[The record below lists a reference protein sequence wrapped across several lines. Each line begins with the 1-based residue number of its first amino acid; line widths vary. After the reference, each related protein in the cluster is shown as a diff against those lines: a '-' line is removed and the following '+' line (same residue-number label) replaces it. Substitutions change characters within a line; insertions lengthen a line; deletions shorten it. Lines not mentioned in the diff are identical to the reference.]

1 MNFKKIGLIVLILLL
16 LPFTI
21 KVFGNNNFG
30 QTQSLFTDIKA
41 NDVGDILTVLIF
53 EQSRATQKAES
64 KTSKST
70 QASVEGGPG
79 IGSLRFIPIFGAE
92 GKNSNTF
99 DGKGESI
106 RNGTFSAKMSVTVVA
121 VKESGD
127 LIIQGS
133 RTIGLSGDRETM
145 NLTGVVRQKD
155 IGADNTIDSYLI
167 ADAEISYSGK
177 GNANSAQRPGFF
189 TRFFNW
195 IF

>member
-1 MNFKKIGLIVLILLL
+1 MNIKKIGFILFVLLM
-16 LPFTI
+16 LPFTV
-21 KVFGNNNFG
+21 KVFGSNDFG

-41 NDVGDILTVLIF
+41 NIVGDILTVLIF

-64 KTSKST
+64 KTAKST
-70 QASVEGGPG
+70 QASISAGPG
-79 IGSLRFIPIFGAE
+79 IGPLRFIPIFGAD
-92 GKNSNTF
+92 GKNSSTF

-121 VKESGD
+121 VKNNGD
-127 LIIQGS
+127 LVIQGS

-145 NLTGVVRQKD
+145 NLTGVVRKKD
-155 IGADNTIDSYLI
+155 ISPNNTIDSYLI

-177 GNANSAQRPGFF
+177 GNANTTQRPGVF

-195 IF
+195 VF

>member
-1 MNFKKIGLIVLILLL
+1 MNIKKIGFILFILLL
-16 LPFTI
+16 LPFTL
-21 KVFGNNNFG
+21 KVYGGNDFG

-41 NDVGDILTVLIF
+41 NVVGDILTVLIF

-64 KTSKST
+64 KTAKST
-70 QASVEGGPG
+70 QASVSGGPG
-79 IGSLRFIPIFGAE
+79 IGPLKFIPIFGAD
-92 GKNSNTF
+92 GKNNSTF
-99 DGKGESI
+99 DGKGESL

-121 VKESGD
+121 VKENGD

-145 NLTGVVRQKD
+145 SLTGIVRQKD
-155 IGADNTIDSYLI
+155 ISANNTIDSYLI

-177 GNANSAQRPGFF
+177 GNSNSAQRPGFF

-195 IF
+195 VF

>member
-1 MNFKKIGLIVLILLL
+1 MNIKKIGFILFVLLL
-16 LPFTI
+16 LPFTL
-21 KVFGNNNFG
+21 KVYGGNDFG

-41 NDVGDILTVLIF
+41 NVIGDILTVLIF

-64 KTSKST
+64 KTAKST
-70 QASVEGGPG
+70 QASVSGGPG
-79 IGSLRFIPIFGAE
+79 IGPLKFIPIFGAE
-92 GKNSNTF
+92 GKNNTTF
-99 DGKGESI
+99 DGKGESL

-121 VKESGD
+121 VKDNGD

-145 NLTGVVRQKD
+145 SLTGIVRKKD
-155 IGADNTIDSYLI
+155 ISANNTIDSYLI

-195 IF
+195 VF

>member
-1 MNFKKIGLIVLILLL
+1 MNFKKIGLILFVLLL

-21 KVFGNNNFG
+21 KVFGANDFG

-41 NDVGDILTVLIF
+41 NRIGDILTVLIF

-70 QASVEGGPG
+70 QASVQGGPG
-79 IGSLRFIPIFGAE
+79 VGPLKFIPIFGADV
-92 GKNSNTF
+92 KNDATF
-99 DGKGESI
+99 DGKGESM

-121 VKESGD
+121 VKDNGD

-155 IGADNTIDSYLI
+155 ISPNNTIDSYLI
-167 ADAEISYSGK
+167 ADAEIAYSGK
-177 GNANSAQRPGFF
+177 GNTNTAHRPGFF

-195 IF
+195 VF

>member
-1 MNFKKIGLIVLILLL
+1 MNFKKIGLILFILLL

-21 KVFGNNNFG
+21 KVFGSNNFG

-41 NDVGDILTVLIF
+41 NRVGDILTVLIF
-53 EQSRATQKAES
+53 EQSRATQKAEA

-70 QASVEGGPG
+70 KASIEGGPG
-79 IGSLRFIPIFGAE
+79 IGPLRFIPIFGAD
-92 GKNSNTF
+92 GKNSSTF

-106 RNGTFSAKMSVTVVA
+106 RNGTFSAKMSVTVIA

-127 LIIQGS
+127 LIIEGS

-145 NLTGVVRQKD
+145 GLTGVVRQKD
-155 IGADNTIDSYLI
+155 ISPNNTIDSYLI
-167 ADAEISYSGK
+167 ADAEISYTGK
-177 GNANSAQRPGFF
+177 GNSNSAHRPGFF

-195 IF
+195 VF

>member
-1 MNFKKIGLIVLILLL
+1 MNFKKIGLILFILLL

-21 KVFGNNNFG
+21 KVFGSNNFG

-41 NDVGDILTVLIF
+41 NRVGDILTVLIF
-53 EQSRATQKAES
+53 EQSRATQKAEA
-64 KTSKST
+64 KTSKAT
-70 QASVEGGPG
+70 KASIEGGPG
-79 IGSLRFIPIFGAE
+79 IGPLRFIPIFGAD
-92 GKNSNTF
+92 GQNSSTF

-106 RNGTFSAKMSVTVVA
+106 RNGTFSAKMSVTVIA

-127 LIIQGS
+127 LIIEGS

-145 NLTGVVRQKD
+145 ALTGVVRQKD
-155 IGADNTIDSYLI
+155 ISPNNTIDSYLI
-167 ADAEISYSGK
+167 ADAEISYTGK
-177 GNANSAQRPGFF
+177 GNSNSAHRPGFF